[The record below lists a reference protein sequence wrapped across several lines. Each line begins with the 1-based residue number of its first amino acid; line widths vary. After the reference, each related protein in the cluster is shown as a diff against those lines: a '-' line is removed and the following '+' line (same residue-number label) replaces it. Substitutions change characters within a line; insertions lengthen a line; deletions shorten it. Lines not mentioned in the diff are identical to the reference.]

1 LSSRGDGIYFL
12 GLKRSTSPTFFKENV
27 NGKERRKEMIPQ
39 IKKILYAT
47 DLSKNSSFAFLY
59 ATDMAKRHNAKI
71 VILHAIEPI
80 PPYAAVYSAITYEM
94 ERKQQEDTVE
104 ELKKHLQGFCKKA
117 EAQIGSPCVELV
129 SKILVPRGH
138 PPEEILN
145 AATEEG
151 CDVIVLGTH
160 GKGFLAHT
168 FLGSVSNAVLHRT
181 RKPVFII
188 PLPSE
193 KTTFDLDSV

>member
-1 LSSRGDGIYFL
+1 
-12 GLKRSTSPTFFKENV
+12 
-27 NGKERRKEMIPQ
+27 MIPQ

-47 DLSKNSSFAFLY
+47 DLSKNSSYAFLY
-59 ATDMAKRHNAKI
+59 ATDLARRHDARI

-80 PPYAAVYSAITYEM
+80 PPYVEAYAGITDETK
-94 ERKQQEDTVE
+94 RKQQEETVE
-104 ELKKHLQGFCKKA
+104 EIKKLLLGFCKKA

-138 PPEEILN
+138 APEEILN
-145 AATEEG
+145 AANEEG

-168 FLGSVSNAVLHRT
+168 FLGSVSSAVLHRT

-193 KTTFDLDSV
+193 KTATDWDGM